1 MRTFGQHLIRALGW
15 CAPAALLIALLGFA
29 ALQPDDNDID
39 SVVNA
44 TVKVTAT
51 GCRNTLGEGI
61 GTFITPNLIL
71 TSAHTLAG
79 ASSVMVNGSSGA
91 SSASIIAFD
100 PNNDLAIV
108 EVTKPH
114 PSVVPLG
121 QQSLRSTAL
130 PITGTISVERRGEIV
145 RLPIVVKRSVS
156 ITTEDIYLEGS
167 VVRPGYE
174 LEGAINRG
182 DSGALI
188 VVDGEGVGVVWSRS
202 RTSSTRSW
210 AIDPIAGGSL
220 LASQQADGFASGIDL
235 ERC

>member
-15 CAPAALLIALLGFA
+15 CALAALLIALVGLA
-29 ALQPDDNDID
+29 ALQPDDDDID
-39 SVVNA
+39 SVVDA

-61 GTFITPNLIL
+61 GTFIAPNLIL

-79 ASSVMVNGSSGA
+79 AHDIEINGSSDV
-91 SSASIIAFD
+91 SSASIVAFD
-100 PNNDLAIV
+100 PYNDLALI
-108 EVTKPH
+108 EAANPH
-114 PSVVPLG
+114 FSVIPLG
-121 QQSLRSTAL
+121 EQSLRSSTL
-130 PITGTISVERRGEIV
+130 PITGTISVERSGEII

-174 LEGAINRG
+174 LEGDINRG

-188 VVDGEGVGVVWSRS
+188 VVNGEGVGVVWSRS

-210 AIDPIAGGSL
+210 AIDPIAGGGL
-220 LASQQADGFASGIDL
+220 LTSQQTDGFASDIDL